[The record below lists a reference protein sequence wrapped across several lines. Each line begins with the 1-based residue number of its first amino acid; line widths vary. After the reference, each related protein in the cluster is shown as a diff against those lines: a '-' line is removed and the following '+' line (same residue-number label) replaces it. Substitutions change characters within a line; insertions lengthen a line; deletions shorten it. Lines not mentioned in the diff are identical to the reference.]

1 MVARNTE
8 ETTKMINGFKWIIK
22 KHLWRRIR
30 PRTEFARMKVQGD
43 TMVVNLS
50 RLTDPDDNFLF
61 SIWAFGEYDPETTKW
76 LTENIKRGDT
86 VIDVGAAFGYYTL
99 LLARLVG
106 PDGIVAAF
114 EPNPM
119 SFAIL
124 KENVENSGYQD
135 RVVLYNMAASD
146 TTGTA
151 KFFIN
156 SKWAGLS
163 SLLPQPWTS
172 KVIEVDTVR
181 IDDIGLLPPITFVKI
196 DCEGGD
202 ALVLR
207 GMRETIT
214 KNPDIRIV
222 VEFNPIDYGKAYGFD
237 VLGELEDFEMSHMD
251 ALNMLCWRKD
261 NLELGR

>member
-1 MVARNTE
+1 
-8 ETTKMINGFKWIIK
+8 MINGLKWIIK
-22 KHLWRRIR
+22 KHIWRKIR
-30 PRTEFARMKVQGD
+30 PDTEFARMKVQGD
-43 TMVVNLS
+43 TMIVNLS
-50 RLTDPDDNFLF
+50 RHTDPDDNFLF
-61 SIWAFGEYDPETTKW
+61 EMWAFGKYDPETTKW
-76 LTENIKRGDT
+76 LTENIKKGDV

-106 PDGIVAAF
+106 KDGTVVSL

-124 KENVENSGYQD
+124 EKNVEINGYQD

-163 SLLPQPWTS
+163 SLIPQPWVR

-181 IDDIGLLPPITFVKI
+181 IDDIGLLPPVTFVKI

-207 GMRETIT
+207 GMRETIA

-222 VEFNPIDYGKAYGFD
+222 VEFNPLDYGKEYAFG
-237 VLGELEDFEMSHMD
+237 VIGELEEFEMISMD
-251 ALNMLCWRKD
+251 ALNMFCWRKE
-261 NLELGR
+261 NVR